1 MSETKPNFETFWSDV
16 ISALGRDSVNLT
28 EETCWRYGENTMPGG
43 DRLPAGV
50 VYPASTADVQTII
63 RAAAKHGAPLY
74 PTSTGNNIG
83 LGSRSAVRPTWSSRS
98 RWNRV
103 ERFTT

>member
-28 EETCWRYGENTMPGG
+28 EETCRRYGENTMPGG

-50 VYPASTADVQTII
+50 VYPASTADVQAIV
-63 RAAAKHGAPLY
+63 
-74 PTSTGNNIG
+74 
-83 LGSRSAVRPTWSSRS
+83 SAHFSDANED
-98 RWNRV
+98 RWDRLNYHSP
-103 ERFTT
+103 